1 MSSALSSRVE
11 GGFKGLAVL
20 QSCVFDGRG
29 TGNETLIALGFEFVP
44 QSHLTHV
51 LAALSAAVAGV
62 AHSAVDGWIS
72 SMIMVLQQAASLP

>member
-20 QSCVFDGRG
+20 QSCLFDGCG
-29 TGNETLIALGFEFVP
+29 TGDEACIALGFEFVP
-44 QSHLTHV
+44 HSHLTHA

-62 AHSAVDGWIS
+62 AYSAVDGWIS
-72 SMIMVLQQAASLP
+72 SRIMVLQQAASLP